1 MTLATLLLAL
11 LTAANPSSDGG
22 TSDAVLL
29 DFHADWCVPCQRMR
43 PAVDQLSR
51 KGFPVK
57 SINIDRAKAV
67 ADRYGVSAVPTFI
80 VVDRSGRELDRTSGL
95 QPAAELERFYLAA
108 RAKAQPPS
116 QSSAHAVPRD
126 DARADS
132 SDDEDPPSRPVRRAR
147 RQQPHEGDRDGD
159 EDREDAGDRPAKAFA
174 NPHPAATVVRIK
186 VIGPHSTGFGSG
198 TIISSSPE
206 ASLILTCATSSSWKA
221 GPGRCRRAS
230 SRTGS
235 RSTSSTAAWSSRPR
249 GRPRSTTSS
258 RSRAGRSTTISA
270 GTSG

>member
-29 DFHADWCVPCQRMR
+29 DFHADWCGPCQRMR
-43 PAVDQLSR
+43 PAVNQLSR
-51 KGFPVK
+51 KGIPVK

-116 QSSAHAVPRD
+116 QSRRMPSPATTRGPIPATMKTHRL
-126 DARADS
+126 ARCGGCAGNS
-132 SDDEDPPSRPVRRAR
+132 RATSTAIATMTANPPAIAR
-147 RQQPHEGDRDGD
+147 R
-159 EDREDAGDRPAKAFA
+159 RPS
-174 NPHPAATVVRIK
+174 
-186 VIGPHSTGFGSG
+186 STP
-198 TIISSSPE
+198 IRPRPW
-206 ASLILTCATSSSWKA
+206 C
-221 GPGRCRRAS
+221 
-230 SRTGS
+230 GS
-235 RSTSSTAAWSSRPR
+235 R
-249 GRPRSTTSS
+249 
-258 RSRAGRSTTISA
+258 
-270 GTSG
+270 